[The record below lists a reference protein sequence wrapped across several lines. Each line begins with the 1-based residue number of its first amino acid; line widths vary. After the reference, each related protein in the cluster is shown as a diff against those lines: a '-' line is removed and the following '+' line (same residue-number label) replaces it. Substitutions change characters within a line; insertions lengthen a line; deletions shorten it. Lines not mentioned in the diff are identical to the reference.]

1 MLKHVPVMYGTLVGY
16 KQNLDKQIKRTGT
29 GMFSTHI
36 VTMYN
41 TFVQTLKI
49 IKNNEDPDP

>member
-1 MLKHVPVMYGTLVGY
+1 MYGTLVGY